1 MQFINSF
8 VNAVAN
14 GASMLMMSSNPNS
27 STNLKVMAN
36 QSNTLK
42 PSASEPSCV
51 TSTPIQPS
59 ASLKNSMNHT
69 VKSNSRTPAVDNSKN
84 EGRGVR
90 ADLAVA
96 FADEEVVLGN
106 EETDDEKNNSVV
118 ASKADQ
124 SGDVFSCSQQKNKPS
139 SDSQVDQVASGQ
151 KSQQPAAGL
160 NVEEV
165 NPADVVEVVV
175 NNPVNDVNKRTN
187 RKSYSEVI
195 LTESSSSTTNSD
207 FRMRQ
212 SSISLSNSAAPNRT
226 NCASTTPGRPYTAN
240 NNNTNSNKGQPRNNN
255 WNNNQF
261 NSKSNRHSLCVVS
274 APNSTRNSTT
284 FNNSYHN
291 TADFNSPNRPN
302 QRPNFNKTKS
312 FNYNSSINNNNRPK
326 FNKQSNGANS
336 NNKTNKK

>member
-1 MQFINSF
+1 
-8 VNAVAN
+8 
-14 GASMLMMSSNPNS
+14 
-27 STNLKVMAN
+27 
-36 QSNTLK
+36 
-42 PSASEPSCV
+42 
-51 TSTPIQPS
+51 
-59 ASLKNSMNHT
+59 MNNT
-69 VKSNSRTPAVDNSKN
+69 VKSNSRTPAVNNSKN
-84 EGRGVR
+84 EVRGVR
-90 ADLAVA
+90 ADLAIA

-106 EETDDEKNNSVV
+106 EETEDEEDNSVV

-124 SGDVFSCSQQKNKPS
+124 SRDVFSCSQQKNKPS
-139 SDSQVDQVASGQ
+139 SNSQVDQVASGQ

-160 NVEEV
+160 NVVEV

-212 SSISLSNSAAPNRT
+212 SSISLSNSATPNRT
-226 NCASTTPGRPYTAN
+226 NCASTTPGRPYNAN
-240 NNNTNSNKGQPRNNN
+240 NNNTNSNRGQPRNNN

-261 NSKSNRHSLCVVS
+261 NSKSNRHSLCIVS

-291 TADFNSPNRPN
+291 SADFNSQNRPH

-312 FNYNSSINNNNRPK
+312 FNYNSSINNGNNNRPK